1 MAGTSPSERLDIDA
15 LAVEIAK
22 RVDAL
27 PKQNVPS
34 VRAVRREYS
43 KRIKDAEP
51 REVVELA
58 KELYRQRQVH
68 RFFGDELIVHHKGAL
83 ETLSAR
89 AIESLGKGMDSWDQ
103 VDCFGGYLSGPAWRE
118 GSIGDE
124 TIDKWADSPDRWW
137 RRAALVST
145 VALNTKTRGGTGDA
159 NRTLAVCE
167 RLIDDRDDMVVKA
180 MSWAL
185 RSLAECDRRAVRTFV
200 DEHRSDL
207 AARVVR
213 EVENKLRTG
222 LKNPRKKA

>member
-1 MAGTSPSERLDIDA
+1 VAGVSPVGRLDIDA
-15 LAVEIAK
+15 LAVEIAG

-43 KRIKDAEP
+43 KRVKGAAA

-68 RFFGDELIVHHKGAL
+68 RFFGDELIVYHKGAL

-103 VDCFGGYLSGPAWRE
+103 VDCFGRYLSGPAWRA
-118 GSIGDE
+118 GLIGDE
-124 TIDKWADSPDRWW
+124 TIHKWAGSPDRWW

-145 VALNTKTRGGTGDA
+145 VALNAKSSGTGDA
-159 NRTLAVCE
+159 KRTLAVCE

-185 RSLAECDRRAVRTFV
+185 RVLGQRDPDAVRAFL
-200 DEHRSDL
+200 DEHRDEL

-222 LKNPRKKA
+222 LKNPKGGR